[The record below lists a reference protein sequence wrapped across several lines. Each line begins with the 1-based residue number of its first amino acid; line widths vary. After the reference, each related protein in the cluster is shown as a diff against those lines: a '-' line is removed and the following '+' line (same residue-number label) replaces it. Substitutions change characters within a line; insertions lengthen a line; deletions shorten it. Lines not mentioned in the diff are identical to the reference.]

1 MRILFLS
8 TATGYLRHKLDPSR
22 DPSYVYRIHNTA
34 LAIRRLGGAA
44 DMLHL
49 SDMRIPGRA
58 RGWDVVVIH
67 RPAMSASLAAAME
80 TFRRHKTLVFGD
92 FDDLIFSPA
101 QVADRPSVRM
111 GEKSPHVASERAQ
124 HHLEAIRE
132 LDGVIASTPVL
143 IDAFAGLANPPAR
156 RVLLPNSWHLTWEPL
171 RHAARARPPALRGGA
186 QGGVT
191 LVGCFD
197 DRDELRIPATHNYPR
212 LGALG
217 DVADFAKTHRVH
229 QVYLSLPMA
238 SQPRIQALLDALK
251 DTTASVYFVPDLFVT
266 DLIQGRADSV
276 CDLPVICVCE
286 TPFRGSAALLK
297 RASDLVLAT
306 SILVVILPLMMALAL
321 AIRLTSPGPV
331 IFRQRR
337 YGLDGHEIIVYKFRS
352 MTVLE
357 DGPTSAQAQ
366 RGDARITRLG
376 AFMRR
381 TSLDELPQFINVLQ
395 GRMSVVGPRP
405 HAVAHNELYRSQI
418 KSYMVRH
425 KVRPGITGWA
435 QVHGFRGETQSL
447 ELMKARVRLDHDY
460 LRHWSLALDLAIIA
474 RTVRLVFRDSAAF

>member
-1 MRILFLS
+1 MRLLFLS

-111 GEKSPHVASERAQ
+111 GEKSPHVALERAQ

-171 RHAARARPPALRGGA
+171 RHAAPARPPALPGGA
-186 QGGVT
+186 QGGETVT
-191 LVGCFD
+191 YFSGTRTHDADLAMIAAPLSATLAEFPGFRVSLVGKVG
-197 DRDELRIPATHNYPR
+197 RDGVPFECSLTPKVPFASYGQR
-212 LGALG
+212 
-217 DVADFAKTHRVH
+217 VAASSVNLAPLEDTRFNRAK
-229 QVYLSLPMA
+229 S
-238 SQPRIQALLDALK
+238 ALK
-251 DTTASVYFVPDLFVT
+251 IIEAGFFGIKTVCSPIPDYVDAPASARLLASSPTQWREALRAAFQDVVNGCPERERVRQEIQERYDPLTTA
-266 DLIQGRADSV
+266 R
-276 CDLPVICVCE
+276 
-286 TPFRGSAALLK
+286 RLL
-297 RASDLVLAT
+297 SDL
-306 SILVVILPLMMALAL
+306 
-321 AIRLTSPGPV
+321 G
-331 IFRQRR
+331 
-337 YGLDGHEIIVYKFRS
+337 G
-352 MTVLE
+352 
-357 DGPTSAQAQ
+357 
-366 RGDARITRLG
+366 
-376 AFMRR
+376 
-381 TSLDELPQFINVLQ
+381 
-395 GRMSVVGPRP
+395 
-405 HAVAHNELYRSQI
+405 
-418 KSYMVRH
+418 
-425 KVRPGITGWA
+425 
-435 QVHGFRGETQSL
+435 
-447 ELMKARVRLDHDY
+447 
-460 LRHWSLALDLAIIA
+460 
-474 RTVRLVFRDSAAF
+474 